1 MKVMA
6 IDLIPNIG
14 EEIIREMNELNVR
27 LKLIKEMMEEKDKR
41 ILELEEKLKK
51 FNQNGS

>member
-1 MKVMA
+1 MA
-6 IDLIPNIG
+6 TDLIPNYG
-14 EEIIREMNELNVR
+14 EEII
-27 LKLIKEMMEEKDKR
+27 KTIKEVNVNLQIIKEKLAEKDKK